1 MYEAFYNFSVEPFRL
16 TPNQEFCFSYPS
28 FQRTRAYL
36 EYAVGRSQDFVMIT
50 GAPGTGKTTM
60 INDLLASLD
69 NEKFIVAR
77 IECMHMEREDLL
89 RLLALSLNIDVV
101 AGLDLTEL
109 LHRTKQFLIEQRKLG
124 RKALLI
130 IDEAQ
135 VLTSAALE
143 ELRLLQNMQEDGQ
156 VLLHVYLFGQEELV
170 ELINSP
176 EVAQLRERLMAAY
189 QIDPLTSEQ
198 TEDYIKY
205 RLSAVGWKGDPA
217 FHEGVFP
224 LIYQLSQGIPRRI
237 NLLCNRLLTQG
248 FYNEQHELSVQDVR
262 RVLDVLRN
270 ERLIPIEHDIELES
284 SMRPPHAQ
292 QDELRVSG
300 LKRAVSSV
308 LQTREN
314 STADDTEELERSPI
328 ILNSTVATQK
338 KSLQSRKL
346 WPLFVFSVFLGM
358 SLLGLIMAFLLTFSE
373 RLSTALLPS
382 QWQHADQ
389 QENPLGVKPEVESAE
404 ANNASPETP
413 NSINDSSQK
422 ISEHLTGIQT
432 RDEGREPAITK
443 QKRSEPESMS
453 AGIQQKSANAGIE
466 LRMQNPN
473 SQESSDATEINQP
486 NKATT
491 DQARVKGNDQ
501 IQNLEQ
507 KNQNQKNTGSTAGAN
522 AKQPNER
529 AEMQADAS
537 HTPDVDKL
545 KVKGIAQETLGNH
558 VSEQPSDLESESTR
572 ASQTQITELLKQATK
587 QRAEFKVTK
596 PKGDNAFETYQLIL
610 AQDPANKT
618 AKQGIIELADYYLE
632 RALLYKKESSL
643 ERSLIL
649 ISRGLKV
656 VPDHPK
662 LLKLRGE
669 VQNNLDKPK

>member
-1 MYEAFYNFSVEPFRL
+1 
-16 TPNQEFCFSYPS
+16 
-28 FQRTRAYL
+28 
-36 EYAVGRSQDFVMIT
+36 MIT

-69 NEKFIVAR
+69 NEKFIIAR

-89 RLLALSLNIDVV
+89 RLLALSLNMDV
-101 AGLDLTEL
+101 ATGLDLTEL

-143 ELRLLQNMQEDGQ
+143 ELRLLQNMQEEGQ

-382 QWQHADQ
+382 QWQHVDQ
-389 QENPLGVKPEVESAE
+389 QENPLGVEPEDETAE

-422 ISEHLTGIQT
+422 KSEHLTGIQT
-432 RDEGREPAITK
+432 HDEGREPASTK

-453 AGIQQKSANAGIE
+453 AGIQQKSANTGID

-473 SQESSDATEINQP
+473 SQESSEATELNQS

-507 KNQNQKNTGSTAGAN
+507 KNQKQKNTGSTAGAN

-529 AEMQADAS
+529 AEMQADTS

-558 VSEQPSDLESESTR
+558 VSELPSDLVSESTQ
-572 ASQTQITELLKQATK
+572 ASQTQISELLKQATK

-610 AQDPANKT
+610 AQDPANKA
-618 AKQGIIELADYYLE
+618 AKQGIIELVDYYLE
-632 RALLYKKESSL
+632 RALLYKNESSPQ
-643 ERSLIL
+643 RSLSFIN
-649 ISRGLKV
+649 RGLKI
-656 VPDHPK
+656 VPDHSQ